1 VIVFSV
7 ARIGPGTPAS
17 WGSFFA
23 ALVVIAGVLL
33 LAAGGYISVKL
44 GRVAR
49 KPNDYLPGLLFLA
62 LGAAVTAAGVWLF

>member
-1 VIVFSV
+1 
-7 ARIGPGTPAS
+7 
-17 WGSFFA
+17 
-23 ALVVIAGVLL
+23 VLL